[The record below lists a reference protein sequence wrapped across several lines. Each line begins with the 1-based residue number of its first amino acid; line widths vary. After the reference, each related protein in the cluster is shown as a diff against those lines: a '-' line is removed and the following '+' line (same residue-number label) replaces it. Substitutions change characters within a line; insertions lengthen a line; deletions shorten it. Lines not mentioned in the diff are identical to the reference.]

1 MELNEIKLYLKI
13 DGAEEDNLII
23 MNQAVAEEY
32 LKDAGVKRN
41 YNKATYKMAV
51 LEIIKQLD
59 ERNSIDCETLN
70 PLINQLQ
77 LGV

>member
-1 MELNEIKLYLKI
+1 MELDEIKLYLRI
-13 DGAEEDNLII
+13 DGEDEDMLLM
-23 MNQAVAEEY
+23 MNQTVAEEY
-32 LKDAGVKRN
+32 LKDAGIIQN

-51 LEIIKQLD
+51 LEIMKQLY
-59 ERNSIDCETLN
+59 ERNSIDCEALN